1 MNLKSVKIIAVD
13 FDGTLC
19 ENSWPEIG
27 EPNEELIEYLRN
39 RKKDGDKLI
48 LWTCRV
54 EDMLQKAVEWLLK
67 ELGERHFEILWRYE
81 SATNSIVIQMDKR
94 DCHQRHRLVRKVMFD
109 DFRRIRSNQFEFV
122 IVQFLKDMAQELE
135 YQIKVAAE
143 PMKGEDND

>member
-1 MNLKSVKIIAVD
+1 M
-13 FDGTLC
+13 
-19 ENSWPEIG
+19 
-27 EPNEELIEYLRN
+27 IES
-39 RKKDGDKLI
+39 
-48 LWTCRV
+48 
-54 EDMLQKAVEWLLK
+54 LLK

-109 DFRRIRSNQFEFV
+109 DFHRIRSNQFEFV

-135 YQIKVAAE
+135 YRIKVAPE